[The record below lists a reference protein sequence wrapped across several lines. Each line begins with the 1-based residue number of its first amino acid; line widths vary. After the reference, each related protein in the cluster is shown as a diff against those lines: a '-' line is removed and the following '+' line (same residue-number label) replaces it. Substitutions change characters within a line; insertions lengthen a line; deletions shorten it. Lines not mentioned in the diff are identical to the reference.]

1 MDDCKGGCIDCN
13 DDVVHAWDE
22 GVCFYTGS
30 IEGQDGLTSDGK
42 LLHQLADKRCQ
53 NFKTCGPESGETD
66 GTAWI
71 NYQIFDLFALAKF
84 QLETG
89 NCSHAR
95 KTLASVIELMY
106 IPMIQGTVRYAHSV
120 AVRQG
125 SEKAKAE
132 GAVFAAAVL
141 PRVHAANPEAAK
153 IIYNNMRVGATSTDH
168 IAVKEAFESVYAEMG
183 IKCSDVGGVWN
194 LVLEKHYDGM
204 EPCIDA
210 LTTEIS
216 VQKEEDETL
225 ATILGATF
233 GGLFGI
239 ALLALCFMR
248 SKERRGQP
256 VFAPHLGEGGEDG
269 IHKDGEKPAE
279 FN

>member
-1 MDDCKGGCIDCN
+1 MDDCKRGCIDCN

-53 NFKTCGPESGETD
+53 NFKTCGPDSGETE
-66 GTAWI
+66 GTANI
-71 NYQIFDLFALAKF
+71 NYQIFELFAVGKY
-84 QLETG
+84 QLQIG
-89 NCSHAR
+89 DCSNAR
-95 KTLASVIELMY
+95 KTLRSVIELMY
-106 IPMIQGTVRYAHSV
+106 IPMIQGTLRYAV
-120 AVRQG
+120 VVGAQQG

-153 IIYNNMRVGATSTDH
+153 IIYDNMRVGATSTDQ

-194 LVLEKHYDGM
+194 LVLDNYYDGM
-204 EPCIDA
+204 APCIDA
-210 LTTEIS
+210 ATTGIS
-216 VQKEEDETL
+216 IQQEEDETL

-233 GGLFGI
+233 GGLFGV

-248 SKERRGQP
+248 SKEKRGQP
-256 VFAPHLGEGGEDG
+256 VFAPHLEDG
-269 IHKDGEKPAE
+269 DGDKDEEKPSE
-279 FN
+279 LH